1 MKERIESPKQGKQ
14 SGFYIENKNP
24 DAVINASEINNALP
38 MSKLE
43 YFFRIIAMMSVPP
56 LEDPILNRTAE
67 PSDGSA
73 IAKQSS
79 SIG

>member
-1 MKERIESPKQGKQ
+1 MYDVITDRLRVIAYDVKIFRQVKAFDKCVDHERTNRKSEQGKQ

-43 YFFRIIAMMSVPP
+43 YFS
-56 LEDPILNRTAE
+56 
-67 PSDGSA
+67 GSLR
-73 IAKQSS
+73 
-79 SIG
+79 